1 MGEEWAMKA
10 RDVMTKLIVSV
21 TPETNVTEAV
31 RLMLSN
37 HLSGL
42 LVMNNDQRLV
52 GVVTEGDFL
61 RRVETG
67 TERKRAPWLEF
78 LTGPKKLAEDYVRS
92 HGRTVGEVMSRNVIT
107 ITEDTTIEDA
117 VATMEKKKIKRL
129 PVLDGTTVVGVLRR
143 TDLMRAMATLGRAE
157 HAPEGGDAAIRNE
170 ILNELKQH
178 AWAPIAQIDVAV
190 NDGVVEFWGTITE
203 ESQREALRVCA
214 ENMAGVKNVID
225 HLTWVEPISGTVID
239 APTSTMPPP

>member
-1 MGEEWAMKA
+1 MAMKVG
-10 RDVMTKLIVSV
+10 DVMTKLIVKV
-21 TPETNVTEAV
+21 LPEANVTEAV
-31 RLMLSN
+31 RVMLSN

-42 LVMNNDQRLV
+42 LVMNNENKLV

-78 LTGPKKLAEDYVRS
+78 LTGPKRLAEDYVRS

-107 ITEDTTIEDA
+107 ITEDTPIEDA
-117 VATMEKKKIKRL
+117 VAIMERKKIKRL
-129 PVLDGTTVVGVLRR
+129 PVLDGDKVVGVLRR
-143 TDLMRAMATLGRAE
+143 SDLMRAMATLGRAAY
-157 HAPEGGDAAIRNE
+157 APEEGDAAIRNH
-170 ILNELKQH
+170 IIAELKTH
-178 AWAPIAQIDVAV
+178 AWAPIAQIDIAV
-190 NDGVVEFWGTITE
+190 TDGVVEFWGTITE

-214 ENMAGVKNVID
+214 ENTSGVKKVVD

-239 APTSTMPPP
+239 APASMMPPH